1 MPVLIRDAGELDALG
16 ISVLLQELGYD
27 VDPKDASARITAIA
41 SSADSNV
48 VVAVDDRVIAGLI
61 SSHVIPLL
69 AEGGCFVR
77 ITALCIAE
85 GHWNRGIGRALVEE
99 IEKRAK
105 AVGARLI
112 EVSSGR
118 RPERAAAHS
127 FYPTLGFV
135 DAAHSSSIY
144 RKDLLPDTA

>member
-1 MPVLIRDAGELDALG
+1 MGVADESIRTRLCSGELDQCLSTSLVVIGRADLRA
-16 ISVLLQELGYD
+16 IWSDQ
-27 VDPKDASARITAIA
+27 ASG
-41 SSADSNV
+41 V

-85 GHWNRGIGRALVEE
+85 GHRNRGIGRTLVEE
-99 IEKRAK
+99 IEKRAR

-112 EVSSGR
+112 EVNSSR

-135 DAAHSSSIY
+135 DSAHSSLIY
-144 RKDLLPDTA
+144 RKHLSPDTA

>member
-1 MPVLIRDAGELDALG
+1 MPVLIRDAGESDALG

-27 VDPKDASARITAIA
+27 VDPKDSSVRITA
-41 SSADSNV
+41 SSADSDV
-48 VVAVDDRVIAGLI
+48 VIAVDDRVIAGLI

-85 GHWNRGIGRALVEE
+85 GHRNRGIGHALVEE

-135 DAAHSSSIY
+135 DSAHSSLIY
-144 RKDLLPDTA
+144 RKDLSPDTA

>member
-1 MPVLIRDAGELDALG
+1 MDRALASGARSRRFESCLGHHRSPSERARLRVVLVI
-16 ISVLLQELGYD
+16 
-27 VDPKDASARITAIA
+27 
-41 SSADSNV
+41 
-48 VVAVDDRVIAGLI
+48 AVDDRVIAGLI

-85 GHWNRGIGRALVEE
+85 GHRNRGIGRALVEE

-135 DAAHSSSIY
+135 DSAHSSLIY
-144 RKDLLPDTA
+144 RKDLSPDTA